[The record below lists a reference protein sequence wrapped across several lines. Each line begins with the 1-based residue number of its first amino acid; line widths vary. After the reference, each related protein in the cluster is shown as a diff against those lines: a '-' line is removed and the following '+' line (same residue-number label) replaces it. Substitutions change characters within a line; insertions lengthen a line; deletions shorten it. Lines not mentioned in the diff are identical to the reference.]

1 MKRKIFTLPKDT
13 QITGKILKKLIDKH
27 KEYIKDYAKL
37 ESYYEDAPKIERK
50 KPNEIVVYHNF
61 AKYITTLNVGHLLGN
76 PVQYQATKGVDI
88 DAILDSYKEQTIS
101 DLDSEIAEDCSMFG
115 RGYELVFIDDESAI
129 TSAKLD
135 VYNTIVVYD
144 NTFRQEKMFAIAYTP
159 MLDDKD
165 KVIAD
170 SYDLTIWD
178 KANVI
183 EATLNKEEYSETDKK
198 EHNIG
203 SVPVVEYANNK
214 RFKGDYESVTTGIDA
229 YNILQSDR
237 VIDREKLIDA
247 ILVFYGVTMTEEDRE
262 NLKRS
267 RAMGLPPDSKAEYVI
282 KNINEADAEV
292 LRKTIASDIHKFSM
306 TPDLSDESFAG
317 NSSGVAILYK
327 ILAFEQNVKKKERY
341 FEKGLMERF
350 AIYAHVLKIKSK
362 ISTDIQLKDV
372 DAIFNRNLP
381 KNDFETSQMINNLR
395 GTVDTPLLVS
405 QLSFVRDGEE
415 AYELAQ
421 QELQEADKYDEKD
434 IPDINQQSR
443 TETVEPEE

>member
-13 QITGKILKKLIDKH
+13 KITSKILKKLIDKH
-27 KEYIKDYAKL
+27 KEYTKDYTKL

-159 MLDDKD
+159 MLDDKG

-178 KANVI
+178 TTNTI
-183 EATLNKEEYSETDKK
+183 EATLKKEEYSEIEKT

-203 SVPVVEYANNK
+203 HVPVIEYANNK
-214 RFKGDYESVTTGIDA
+214 RFKGDYESVLTGIDA

-247 ILVFYGVTMTEEDRE
+247 ILVFYGVNMNEEDRE

-267 RAMGLPPDSKAEYVI
+267 RAMGLPADSKAEYVI

-292 LRKTIASDIHKFSM
+292 LRKTIAADIHKFSM

-341 FEKGLMERF
+341 FEKGLMERL
-350 AIYAHVLKIKSK
+350 AIYAHVLKLKSK
-362 ISTDIQLKDV
+362 LSGDVIIKDV

-381 KNDFETSQMINNLR
+381 KNDYETSQMINNLR
-395 GTVDTPLLVS
+395 GLIDEALLAS

-415 AYELAQ
+415 TVELAKAEQ
-421 QELQEADKYDEKD
+421 STEYDDND
-434 IPDINQQSR
+434 IPDANKTQQP
-443 TETVEPEE
+443 EPTDKKE